1 MKVKFN
7 IKFETF
13 VTAVNTALNPGLQ
26 LDSRFQVNLWNL
38 ASKISQGFKHHH
50 VNFWKSHSRYKHLVG
65 LHFHKVHH

>member
-13 VTAVNTALNPGLQ
+13 VTAVNTALNSGLQ

-38 ASKISQGFKHHH
+38 ASKIPQGFKHHH
-50 VNFWKSHSRYKHLVG
+50 VNFRKSHSRYKHLVG